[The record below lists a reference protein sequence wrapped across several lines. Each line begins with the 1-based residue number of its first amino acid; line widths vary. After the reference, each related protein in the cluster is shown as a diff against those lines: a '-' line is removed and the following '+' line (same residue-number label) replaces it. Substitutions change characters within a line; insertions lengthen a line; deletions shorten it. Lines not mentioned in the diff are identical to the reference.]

1 MIIVGEAVDRSGLTV
16 NADIILTAFLA
27 FFRHAQAAELPYGP
41 LLGHAW
47 ISGTKFY
54 VPAESTYPCP
64 VAKSPATEW
73 TVIVEDSTVGGG
85 GDWRIPRWGG
95 GVAGIAVKSARSA
108 HGGTCPGRVPCF
120 RGAGRAADSA
130 NA

>member
-73 TVIVEDSTVGGG
+73 TVIVEDSTVGGAVIG
-85 GDWRIPRWGG
+85 GFLGG
-95 GVAGIAVKSARSA
+95 GGSRRHRCQICTFRAWRDLPRTRAMFSRSW
-108 HGGTCPGRVPCF
+108 PGR
-120 RGAGRAADSA
+120 
-130 NA
+130 